1 MCSGQKCSS
10 PGVRAS
16 CRPGVGGVCV
26 MEGGEAEPQSFCPFP
41 GSNNSHVASHKQL
54 ERVELC
60 LPLGGR
66 LPVMEINRGC

>member
-1 MCSGQKCSS
+1 
-10 PGVRAS
+10 
-16 CRPGVGGVCV
+16 
-26 MEGGEAEPQSFCPFP
+26 MESGEAEPQSFCPFP

-54 ERVELC
+54 ERGELC

>member
-1 MCSGQKCSS
+1 MQLPRGWSQLPAC
-10 PGVRAS
+10 
-16 CRPGVGGVCV
+16 GGGGGGGCL
-26 MEGGEAEPQSFCPFP
+26 MEREEAEPQSFCPFP

-54 ERVELC
+54 ERGELC